1 MLANRLRA
9 LIAQPSRL
17 FATAISQEQYQPLEE
32 PTIQLQEQQITSDN
46 ILFQI
51 VHKSNSLLELVK
63 FYNRESGKMSLVHH
77 SIFLNKCATLIKRQ
91 EHDKD
96 DLEEAEKFM
105 RKSAAKLFE
114 NQ

>member
-1 MLANRLRA
+1 M
-9 LIAQPSRL
+9 
-17 FATAISQEQYQPLEE
+17 
-32 PTIQLQEQQITSDN
+32 
-46 ILFQI
+46 
-51 VHKSNSLLELVK
+51 K

-96 DLEEAEKFM
+96 DLEEAEKSM